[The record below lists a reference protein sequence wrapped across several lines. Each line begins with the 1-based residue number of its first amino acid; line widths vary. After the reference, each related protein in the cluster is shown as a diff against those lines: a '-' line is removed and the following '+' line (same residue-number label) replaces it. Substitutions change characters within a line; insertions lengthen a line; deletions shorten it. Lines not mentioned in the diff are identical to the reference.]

1 MTGFAAGAGKPK
13 VSIVVPVYNGA
24 NYVEEALH
32 TALNQTYDNIEIV
45 TVNDGSTDNG
55 ATHRILTDYAARYP
69 DKIKYIL
76 QENQGVAGALNTA
89 IANMTGDIFTWL
101 SHDDLFELNKIERQ
115 VEYYLSLNKRD
126 ACLFSDFYLV
136 DPDNNIL
143 HTVVLDHKE
152 FVQFPRRPLMRGAIS
167 GCTIFIPRHIM
178 VEMGGFDLA
187 FRHVQDY
194 RLWRKIL
201 DKYELFHQP
210 ELLVR
215 SRQHPSQDS
224 LKHDAVAETEALWTD
239 MLFDVTAA
247 ERVHLYGSAQRF
259 FKESAQLLQFSPNKR
274 TAMASALK
282 AREVR
287 RATHV
292 SVVLHWT
299 SEGVS
304 LASALSVLAQTH
316 EALELIVVCS
326 PDEAPPPE
334 RILTRGS
341 TVDLTIVQAEHP
353 GRAAAWSAGSDA
365 AGGEYIAMLEAGDAF
380 APHKIERQLAAMM
393 KQGSLFS
400 HTSFSVKYAGREPG
414 LGHVRAGQFQGNVY
428 PAILETCPIST
439 STVMF
444 HRSLVDGG
452 LRFETDPSGQE
463 ALIAWAWA
471 AVRYPILG
479 VDEALSVVRWT
490 DTSSPLHVPT
500 TLKEVNYLIDLYRAD
515 PLHSRAARQIDALED
530 FARRL
535 TDLEYQRDKAGAQGE
550 DSLTD
555 QLDQALLACVFGD
568 VV

>member
-1 MTGFAAGAGKPK
+1 MTEFAGGSEKPK
-13 VSIVVPVYNGA
+13 VTIVVPVYNGA

-55 ATHRILTDYAARYP
+55 ATHRILTDYATRYP
-69 DKIKYIL
+69 DKIKYIF

-115 VEYYLSLNKRD
+115 VDYYLSLNKRD

-152 FVQFPRRPLMRGAIS
+152 FVTFPRRPLMRGAIS

-178 VEMGGFDLA
+178 VEMGGFELA
-187 FRHVQDY
+187 YRHTQDY
-194 RLWRKIL
+194 RLWRRIV

-224 LKHDAVAETEALWTD
+224 LKHDAVVETEALWAD
-239 MLFDVTAA
+239 MLFEVTSA

-259 FKESAQLLQFSPNKR
+259 FKESAKLLQYSPNKR

-282 AREVR
+282 ARDVR
-287 RATHV
+287 RTTTV
-292 SVVLHWT
+292 SVIQHWSAEPT
-299 SEGVS
+299 A
-304 LASALSVLAQTH
+304 LASALSVLSQTH
-316 EALELIVVCS
+316 ESLELLLACS
-326 PDEAPPPE
+326 AGQAPPPE
-334 RILTRGS
+334 QVLAHATP
-341 TVDLTIVQAEHP
+341 VDVRIVQADRP
-353 GRAAAWSAGSDA
+353 GRAAAWNA
-365 AGGEYIAMLEAGDAF
+365 AADVASGEYVAILEAGDAF
-380 APHKIERQLAAMM
+380 TPHKVERQLAAMM
-393 KQGSLFS
+393 QDGSLFS
-400 HTSFSVKYAGREPG
+400 HTSFNVKYAGREPG
-414 LGHVRAGQFQGNVY
+414 LGMVRSGQFHGNVY
-428 PAILETCPIST
+428 PAILQACPISA
-439 STVMF
+439 STVML

-452 LRFETDPSGQE
+452 LRFDIDPSGQE
-463 ALIAWAWA
+463 ALLAWAWA
-471 AVRYPILG
+471 AVRYPLLG

-490 DTSSPLHVPT
+490 ETSSPLHVPT
-500 TLKEVNYLIDLYRAD
+500 TLKEVNYLVDLYRAD
-515 PLHSRAARQIDALED
+515 PLHSRAVRQIDALED

-535 TDLEYQRDKAGAQGE
+535 TDIEYRRKADDHGGDE
-550 DSLTD
+550 VNE
-555 QLDQALLACVFGD
+555 LDQALLASVFGD
-568 VV
+568 TV